1 MPDALTDFQSL
12 GNVTLLHVTDTHAA
26 LLPVHYREP
35 DSLYGVGDE
44 AGHSPFITGEAL
56 LNHYG
61 FAAGSLEAHA
71 FTPIDFVDLAQRFGR
86 FGGYAQ
92 IATLVKQIR
101 DERQGRVLLLD
112 GGDTLHGS
120 ATALWT
126 RGRDMLEVINLLGVD
141 IFTAHWEFTYGSD
154 TVREYFGDV
163 ESDGLFNGQ
172 FLAQNVRDSEWY
184 DDAFKPYVVRE
195 MGGARIGVIGQ
206 AFPYVPVSHPIA
218 SG

>member
-1 MPDALTDFQSL
+1 MPSL
-12 GNVTLLHVTDTHAA
+12 
-26 LLPVHYREP
+26 
-35 DSLYGVGDE
+35 
-44 AGHSPFITGEAL
+44 
-56 LNHYG
+56 
-61 FAAGSLEAHA
+61 
-71 FTPIDFVDLAQRFGR
+71 PIDFVDLAQRFGR

-184 DDAFKPYVVRE
+184 DDAFKPYVVRRWAVPGSASSGRLFP
-195 MGGARIGVIGQ
+195 MSRFRIRCAG
-206 AFPYVPVSHPIA
+206 
-218 SG
+218 